1 MTIASISLGEYR
13 TDIPP
18 PSNLTF
24 AKGSGSVSVPGGISG
39 RYTRNTASQNVAL
52 KGLDLCV
59 DAYIDGICVDLH
71 SVRNWTIS
79 NNTIGPMCCGVGA
92 GDVVGIRV
100 AITAGQP
107 KNSDVTIRGNLIRG
121 ILRYC
126 NYWPS
131 SVHGPCPGKTA
142 SAVHVDGIQMWGTS
156 NVTID
161 RNRLYNVSVQG
172 IFVSSAAGIGSN
184 DKLTIT
190 NNLIGLS
197 PDTSERA
204 IELKLD
210 TSSSLTGRN
219 TIAFNTTPDRIEL
232 DGLATQ
238 TGNPS
243 VDIVGNVAQ
252 VYTASSPPDG
262 PGYCFRGVSGVTLTY
277 RYNVETG
284 SVGPCGS
291 TDVRRGVPL
300 ANTSLLPATTMD
312 LHLGGARGSTVA
324 DNLVP
329 PATCAAYASRDVDGA
344 VRPADTNCDAG
355 GDERGG
361 APTAVVATSVVVR
374 VVGDTVVVRWRVE
387 PGRPA
392 IGFNVFGERG
402 GVRAKLNRALI
413 RAHRGRGAYVFRAR
427 LGGRR
432 YRAYWLQVLRA
443 DASNR
448 WFRARTARS

>member
-1 MTIASISLGEYR
+1 VIDRDASKTARPVTFQSCGGSVTIASISLGEYR

-142 SAVHVDGIQMWGTS
+142 PAVHVDGIQMWGTS

-277 RYNVETG
+277 RYNVEIG

-291 TDVRRGVPL
+291 TD
-300 ANTSLLPATTMD
+300 
-312 LHLGGARGSTVA
+312 AR
-324 DNLVP
+324 
-329 PATCAAYASRDVDGA
+329 
-344 VRPADTNCDAG
+344 
-355 GDERGG
+355 
-361 APTAVVATSVVVR
+361 
-374 VVGDTVVVRWRVE
+374 
-387 PGRPA
+387 
-392 IGFNVFGERG
+392 
-402 GVRAKLNRALI
+402 
-413 RAHRGRGAYVFRAR
+413 
-427 LGGRR
+427 
-432 YRAYWLQVLRA
+432 
-443 DASNR
+443 
-448 WFRARTARS
+448 